1 MLTSSITD
9 ERGGNMLNEY
19 KSLEIEVLSFDE
31 DDVIVTSGCETHSCP
46 TEGEPIHCTEYF

>member
-9 ERGGNMLNEY
+9 ERGVNMLNEY

-46 TEGEPIHCTEYF
+46 QEGEHMHDF